1 MLEYFE
7 PNIQNISG
15 IDNIVADM
23 LSRLPLANINRDES
37 STINDSRQANELLT
51 FNNDKYENFDSPLA
65 LPLVQREQQ

>member
-1 MLEYFE
+1 MLEYFG
-7 PNIQNISG
+7 PNIQHISG
-15 IDNIVADM
+15 IDNIVSDT
-23 LSRLPLANINRDES
+23 LSRLPLANINRYES